1 MWVTIF
7 HLVRISLTSTIQYYQ
22 HSSRLSTFTHDAVP
36 AASLDMFFAAP
47 PVALVIFFAAPP
59 VALVI
64 FFAAPPVAL
73 VIFFAAP
80 PVALVALPCALAALT
95 VYRVTVTIAINNT
108 AAVITNDVCLCI
120 KSCGINTDIKVLYM
134 EAVVVYIKLSIRL

>member
-22 HSSRLSTFTHDAVP
+22 HSSRFSTFTHDAVP
-36 AASLDMFFAAP
+36 AALPVMFFAVP
-47 PVALVIFFAAPP
+47 PVALVMFFA
-59 VALVI
+59 V
-64 FFAAPPVAL
+64 
-73 VIFFAAP
+73 P

-95 VYRVTVTIAINNT
+95 VYRVTVTIAVNNT
-108 AAVITNDVCLCI
+108 AAVIANDACLCI

-134 EAVVVYIKLSIRL
+134 EAVDVNIKLSIRL

>member
-22 HSSRLSTFTHDAVP
+22 HSSRFSTFTHDAVP
-36 AASLDMFFAAP
+36 AASP
-47 PVALVIFFAAPP
+47 VIFFA
-59 VALVI
+59 V
-64 FFAAPPVAL
+64 
-73 VIFFAAP
+73 P

-95 VYRVTVTIAINNT
+95 VYRVTVTIAVNNT
-108 AAVITNDVCLCI
+108 AAVIANDACLCI

-134 EAVVVYIKLSIRL
+134 EAVDV

>member
-22 HSSRLSTFTHDAVP
+22 HSSRFSTFTHDAVP
-36 AASLDMFFAAP
+36 AASPVIFFAVP
-47 PVALVIFFAAPP
+47 PVALVIFFAVPP

-64 FFAAPPVAL
+64 FFAV
-73 VIFFAAP
+73 P

-108 AAVITNDVCLCI
+108 AAVIANDACLCI

-134 EAVVVYIKLSIRL
+134 EAVDVYIKLSIRL

>member
-22 HSSRLSTFTHDAVP
+22 HSSRFSTFTHDAVP
-36 AASLDMFFAAP
+36 AASPVMFFAVP
-47 PVALVIFFAAPP
+47 PVALVMFFA
-59 VALVI
+59 V
-64 FFAAPPVAL
+64 
-73 VIFFAAP
+73 P

-95 VYRVTVTIAINNT
+95 VYRVTVTIAVNNT
-108 AAVITNDVCLCI
+108 AAVIANDACLCI

-134 EAVVVYIKLSIRL
+134 EAVNVYIKLSIRL

>member
-22 HSSRLSTFTHDAVP
+22 HSSRFSTFTHDAVP
-36 AASLDMFFAAP
+36 AAAPDMFFAAP
-47 PVALVIFFAAPP
+47 PVALVMFFAAPP
-59 VALVI
+59 VALVM
-64 FFAAPPVAL
+64 
-73 VIFFAAP
+73 FFAAP

-95 VYRVTVTIAINNT
+95 VYRVTVTIAVNNT

-134 EAVVVYIKLSIRL
+134 EAADI

>member
-22 HSSRLSTFTHDAVP
+22 HSSRFSTFTHDAVP
-36 AASLDMFFAAP
+36 AASPVIFFAVP
-47 PVALVIFFAAPP
+47 PVALVIFFA
-59 VALVI
+59 V
-64 FFAAPPVAL
+64 
-73 VIFFAAP
+73 P

-95 VYRVTVTIAINNT
+95 VYRVTVTIAVNNT
-108 AAVITNDVCLCI
+108 AAVIANDACLCI

-134 EAVVVYIKLSIRL
+134 EAVNVYITLSIRL